1 VGFCILHTPV
11 DSSFTPLSK
20 FVLLHS
26 DILMPTPFENA
37 VKESNKKLVHDLLS
51 GSRPLPIDIRN
62 EASQTGLMVA
72 CAFKAKETA
81 EEILAKYQELENH
94 TIEVKDTLGLTALH
108 YASHSGSLECV
119 KLLIEHNA
127 NINATT
133 NKNETALFLATEQN
147 HLDIVEYLAENNCML
162 QTKAVDK
169 KLEIFSTIEE
179 YTALFVAVRNNF
191 VEIAKCLL
199 SHLTR
204 TKELNP
210 QELNQLLVQAV
221 EEDHAKAATELLI
234 NGANLDQREG
244 I

>member
-1 VGFCILHTPV
+1 
-11 DSSFTPLSK
+11 
-20 FVLLHS
+20 
-26 DILMPTPFENA
+26 MPTPFENA

-72 CAFKAKETA
+72 CVFKATETA
-81 EEILAKYQELENH
+81 EEILVKYLEFKNH
-94 TIEVKDTLGLTALH
+94 TIEVTDTLGWTAIH
-108 YASHSGSLECV
+108 YAADSGSLECV

-162 QTKAVDK
+162 QTKAANK
-169 KLEIFSTIEE
+169 KLEKYSTNEE
-179 YTALFVAVRNNF
+179 FTALFVAVINNF

-204 TKELNP
+204 SKELNE
-210 QELNQLLVQAV
+210 QELNQLLVIAV
-221 EEDHAKAATELLI
+221 EEDHAKVATELLFS
-234 NGANLDQREG
+234 GTNLDHREG

>member
-1 VGFCILHTPV
+1 
-11 DSSFTPLSK
+11 
-20 FVLLHS
+20 
-26 DILMPTPFENA
+26 MPTPFENA

-62 EASQTGLMVA
+62 GASQTGLMGA

-94 TIEVKDTLGLTALH
+94 TIEVTDTHGWTALH
-108 YASHSGSLECV
+108 YAADSGSLECV
-119 KLLIEHNA
+119 KLLIEHKA

-133 NKNETALFLATEQN
+133 NKNETALFLATKRN

-162 QTKAVDK
+162 QTKAVYK
-169 KLEIFSTIEE
+169 KLEFFNTNEE
-179 YTALFVAVRNNF
+179 FTALLVAVGNNF

-204 TKELNP
+204 SKGLSEE
-210 QELNQLLVQAV
+210 ELNQLLLKAV
-221 EEDHAKAATELLI
+221 KEGRTKVAMELLF
-234 NGANLDQREG
+234 NGANVNTHEG
-244 I
+244 T

>member
-1 VGFCILHTPV
+1 
-11 DSSFTPLSK
+11 
-20 FVLLHS
+20 
-26 DILMPTPFENA
+26 MPTPFENA

-62 EASQTGLMVA
+62 EASQTGLMIA

-94 TIEVKDTLGLTALH
+94 TIEVTDALGWTALH
-108 YASHSGSLECV
+108 YAAQNGSLECV
-119 KLLIEHNA
+119 QLLIEYKA

-133 NKNETALFLATEQN
+133 NKNETALFLATTRN

-162 QTKAVDK
+162 QTKAVFK
-169 KLEIFSTIEE
+169 KLEILSTNEE
-179 YTALFVAVRNNF
+179 YTALFVAVRKNF

-204 TKELNP
+204 SKGLSEK
-210 QELNQLLVQAV
+210 ELNQLLVKAV
-221 EEDHAKAATELLI
+221 KKDHAKVATELLI
-234 NGANLDQREG
+234 NGACVNTHEG
-244 I
+244 TLIGFKRCFKNAVSNN